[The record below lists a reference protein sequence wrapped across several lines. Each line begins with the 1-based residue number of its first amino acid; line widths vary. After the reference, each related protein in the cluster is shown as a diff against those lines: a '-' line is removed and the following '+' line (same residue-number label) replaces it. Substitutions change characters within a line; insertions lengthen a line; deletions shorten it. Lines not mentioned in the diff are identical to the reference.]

1 MIALF
6 LYLLLL
12 LAAVKNLHQ
21 NFESAFTF
29 FPVNYFNCDL
39 FFYIANINIHVYSMN
54 QTYICIRTGTTV
66 NQTGEEN
73 VIYALVQKKKQQNSR
88 KKCFFRL

>member
-12 LAAVKNLHQ
+12 LAAVKSLHQ

-29 FPVNYFNCDL
+29 FPVHYFYCDL
-39 FFYIANINIHVYSMN
+39 LFHIANINMRVYSMN
-54 QTYICIRTGTTV
+54 QTYISVRTGRTV
-66 NQTGEEN
+66 NPTGEEN
-73 VIYALVQKKKQQNSR
+73 VIYALV
-88 KKCFFRL
+88 